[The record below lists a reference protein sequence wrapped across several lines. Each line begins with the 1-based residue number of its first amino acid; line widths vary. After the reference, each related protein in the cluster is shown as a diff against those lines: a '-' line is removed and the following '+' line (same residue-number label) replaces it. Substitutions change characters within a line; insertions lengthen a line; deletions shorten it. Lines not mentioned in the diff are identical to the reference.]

1 MDYWAECI
9 KEAFEDA
16 GIDATD
22 EQIDTVAAWVSGA
35 HENYGMA
42 HGHHC
47 IPNPKDTEI
56 RDLKKEL
63 ETEQS
68 KVVCPECA
76 GRGILVSYGPYHS
89 SESRCWKCRGEG
101 KVVP

>member
-16 GIDATD
+16 SIKANED
-22 EQIDTVAAWVSGA
+22 QIDIVTQWVEGA

-47 IPNPKDTEI
+47 ISNPKDEELRETKRQLEI
-56 RDLKKEL
+56 EK
-63 ETEQS
+63 S
-68 KVVCPECA
+68 KVVCPECKGS
-76 GRGILVSYGPYHS
+76 GREFYHGPCHS
-89 SESRCWKCRGEG
+89 AESQCWKCRGEG
-101 KVVP
+101 KIS